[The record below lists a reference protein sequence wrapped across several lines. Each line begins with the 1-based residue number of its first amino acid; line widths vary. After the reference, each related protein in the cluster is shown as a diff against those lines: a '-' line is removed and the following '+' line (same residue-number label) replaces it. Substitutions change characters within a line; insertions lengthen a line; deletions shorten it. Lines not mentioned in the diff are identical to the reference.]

1 MRGGIKMTS
10 QYDRVKISS
19 SIMGDLYELMIHN
32 FYEWRNIILYLLYS
46 VLVTIQ
52 TRGVALKFVAMLNIL
67 KIKLFNLIE
76 L

>member
-1 MRGGIKMTS
+1 
-10 QYDRVKISS
+10 
-19 SIMGDLYELMIHN
+19 MGDLYELMIHN